1 MKSEQSAFLIAGVN
15 SGSGKTTV
23 TLGLLRALARRGL
36 AVAPFKCGPDYI
48 DPLFHRIAARRDS
61 HNLDT
66 FLMGCDGVRD
76 SFRRNAAAADAAVAE
91 GVMGLFDG
99 SRPGSAAGSSAELAE
114 LLELPVLLTVNAR
127 GLSGSIA
134 PLVRG
139 FCDWNP
145 RLRIAGVIANFTG
158 SARHGELLA
167 ESLRIAGLPPLL
179 GALTRD
185 EAVALPERH
194 LGLATDAEA
203 DGLIE
208 RTADKVER
216 ELDLD
221 RLLDLTRRPVPAG
234 PAAAPPVPVRARLG
248 IARDAAFQFYYA
260 DNLAMLEARGVEL
273 VPFSPLADSA
283 LPSGL
288 GGLYFGGGFPELY
301 AKRLAANRA
310 MLDAVREF
318 AASGRPVW
326 GECGG
331 LLYLLEELTDF
342 DGRRH
347 ALAGVLPGRAKMN
360 RKLAALGYR
369 ELETRVPSC
378 FGPAGTRLRGHEF
391 HYSSAELP
399 SGVVPLFAAR
409 NLRGEAVPSAA
420 GCAAGNV
427 TGSYMHLHFASNP
440 AVPDAFAE
448 ALK

>member
-167 ESLRIAGLPPLL
+167 ESLRLAGLPPLL

-208 RTADKVER
+208 
-216 ELDLD
+216 
-221 RLLDLTRRPVPAG
+221 
-234 PAAAPPVPVRARLG
+234 
-248 IARDAAFQFYYA
+248 I
-260 DNLAMLEARGVEL
+260 
-273 VPFSPLADSA
+273 
-283 LPSGL
+283 
-288 GGLYFGGGFPELY
+288 
-301 AKRLAANRA
+301 
-310 MLDAVREF
+310 
-318 AASGRPVW
+318 
-326 GECGG
+326 
-331 LLYLLEELTDF
+331 
-342 DGRRH
+342 
-347 ALAGVLPGRAKMN
+347 GRAH
-360 RKLAALGYR
+360 
-369 ELETRVPSC
+369 V
-378 FGPAGTRLRGHEF
+378 
-391 HYSSAELP
+391 
-399 SGVVPLFAAR
+399 
-409 NLRGEAVPSAA
+409 
-420 GCAAGNV
+420 
-427 TGSYMHLHFASNP
+427 
-440 AVPDAFAE
+440 
-448 ALK
+448 